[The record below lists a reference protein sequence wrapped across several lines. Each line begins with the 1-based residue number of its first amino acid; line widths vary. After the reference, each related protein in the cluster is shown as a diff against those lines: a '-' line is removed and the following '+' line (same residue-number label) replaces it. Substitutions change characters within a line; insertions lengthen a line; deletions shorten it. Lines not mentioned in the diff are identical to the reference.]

1 MKTKTKL
8 IALIGVAALGA
19 YATDKIKR
27 TQDLKPEISVPLP
40 DSKTVLLKVNE
51 ENSLPKATIASY
63 KAQITEMTNTLDPNQ
78 DIILVHHVSNNEQ
91 QAHYL
96 DDLMSAV
103 GYEKEPGPHRTKY
116 KKTVKA
122 EAQTIFDEV
131 LFTAQTA
138 KSLKQEYLGW
148 DFSK

>member
-19 YATDKIKR
+19 YTADKIKR
-27 TQDLKPEISVPLP
+27 TQDLKPVIIVPLP
-40 DSKTVLLKVNE
+40 DSKSVLLKVNFK
-51 ENSLPKATIASY
+51 NSLTNAMIASY
-63 KAQITEMTNTLDPNQ
+63 KAQITEMTNTLDPKD

-103 GYEKEPGPHRTKY
+103 GYTEESGPNRTKY

-131 LFTAQTA
+131 LYTAQTA